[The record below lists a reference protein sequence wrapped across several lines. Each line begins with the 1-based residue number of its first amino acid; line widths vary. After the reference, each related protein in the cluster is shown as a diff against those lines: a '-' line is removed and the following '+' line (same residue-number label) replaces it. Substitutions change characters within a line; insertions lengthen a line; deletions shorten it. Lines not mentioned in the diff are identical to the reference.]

1 MKSIIKVLLSIPSII
16 GLAYLWTFIDP
27 KSIALF
33 SNNLVSYEYQSPI
46 VNSLILIQLVFLL
59 YRLWSYKNLEK
70 EKKSAWTFLLIA
82 FNVVTSLIYIWQK
95 DDQFESMNQKK
106 IQE

>member
-27 KSIALF
+27 KSIAWF

-59 YRLWSYKNLEK
+59 YRLWSYKNIEK

-95 DDQFESMNQKK
+95 DDQFESMNQKT